1 MKQTRKSLIRYGAY
15 VVLLLY
21 LTGAAATLGNFAGKV
36 EPRADS
42 DSAQAQASSDSE
54 QPLSTD
60 GLPKVLSSSDAE
72 LYRSIFIYQSN
83 GDWVRADRLIEE
95 LEDRRLLGHVL
106 AQRHLHPEGP
116 RSAYGDL
123 ADWLVRYA
131 DQPDAQLIYR
141 LALKKR
147 PKGAKRPQRP
157 RSNPDSL
164 ASRVPGASDAGYQSK
179 KRLSAAQQRRVRKLR
194 AQIERNLRTTKL
206 TATEKLLASAEVK
219 RLFDRVQ
226 MDEASAGVAAGWLY
240 LGDYE
245 KAYRLAAAAALR
257 SGLEVPLAHWTSGL
271 AAWQLGRIA
280 VASAH
285 FEALG
290 RAQGISPWVASAG
303 SYWAARA
310 QERLGMSSMMVHRLL
325 EAGRHPRTFYGMLAQ
340 QRLGMT
346 AELDFNAR
354 RLRYAQ
360 AAPLLETARGA
371 RALALLQVGERHR
384 AEQELMGL
392 EDWRGPKRFI
402 ALLAVADFARL
413 PALSL
418 RLSTRLLENPAE
430 GWSIR
435 QLDTWQYPLPP
446 WEPQGGFIVDRALI
460 YAVMRQESGFDPH
473 AVSPDDARGLM
484 QLMPITAGTVAQGR
498 RFRGRQRS
506 ALFEPALNIELG
518 QRYLKELLDLPLVR
532 GDLFRLVAAYNAGPG
547 NLSRWQRQMDFADD
561 PLLFIE
567 LLPALETRL
576 FIERVLTN
584 LWTYRKRLGQ
594 AAPSL
599 EALAEDRWPRYQAL
613 DDAVTRAAPGT
624 AAAERRSPDAAGRP
638 PR

>member
-15 VVLLLY
+15 IVLLLY
-21 LTGAAATLGNFAGKV
+21 LVGAAATLGNFAGKV
-36 EPRADS
+36 GPRTDPE
-42 DSAQAQASSDSE
+42 SAQAPTSTGPG
-54 QPLSTD
+54 QPPSTHS
-60 GLPKVLSSSDAE
+60 LPTVLSSSDPE
-72 LYRSIFIYQSN
+72 LYRKIFIHQSN
-83 GDWVRADRLIEE
+83 KEWVRADALIAE

-116 RSAYGDL
+116 GSAYGDL
-123 ADWLVRYA
+123 VDWLARYA
-131 DQPDAQLIYR
+131 DHPDARLIYK

-147 PKGAKRPQRP
+147 PRGVKRPQRP
-157 RSNPDSL
+157 GSNPDSL
-164 ASRVPGASDAGYQSK
+164 ATRFPGASEAEDQSR

-194 AQIERNLRTTKL
+194 AQIARNLRGTKL
-206 TATEKLLASAEVK
+206 TATEKLLASSEVK

-245 KAYRLAAAAALR
+245 KAYRLAATAALR

-290 RAQGISPWVASAG
+290 RAQGVSPWIASAG

-310 QERLGMSSMMVHRLL
+310 QERLGMTSMMVHWLL

-354 RLRYAQ
+354 RLRSAQ
-360 AAPLLETARGA
+360 VTPLLETPRGA
-371 RALALLQVGERHR
+371 RALALLQIGERHR
-384 AEQELMGL
+384 AEQELMSL
-392 EDWRGPKRFI
+392 EDWRSPKRLI

-418 RLSTRLLENPAE
+418 RLSTRLLEDPAE

-446 WEPQGGFIVDRALI
+446 WEPRGGFIVDRALI
-460 YAVMRQESGFDPH
+460 YAMMRQESGFDPH

-506 ALFEPALNIELG
+506 ALFEPELNIELG
-518 QRYLKELLDLPLVR
+518 QRYLRELLDLPLVQ

-599 EALAEDRWPRYQAL
+599 EALAEDRWPRYEAMDEAL
-613 DDAVTRAAPGT
+613 TRAADEP
-624 AAAERRSPDAAGRP
+624 RRPANGKT
-638 PR
+638 

>member
-1 MKQTRKSLIRYGAY
+1 MKQIRKSLIRYGAY
-15 VVLLLY
+15 IVLLLY
-21 LTGAAATLGNFAGKV
+21 LVGAAATLANFAGKV
-36 EPRADS
+36 GPRTDPE
-42 DSAQAQASSDSE
+42 SAQAPTSTGPG
-54 QPLSTD
+54 QPPSTHS
-60 GLPKVLSSSDAE
+60 LPTVLSSSDPE
-72 LYRSIFIYQSN
+72 LYRKIFIHQSN
-83 GDWVRADRLIEE
+83 KEWDRADALIAE
-95 LEDRRLLGHVL
+95 LQDRRLLGHVL

-116 RSAYGDL
+116 GSAYGDL
-123 ADWLVRYA
+123 VDWLARYA
-131 DQPDAQLIYR
+131 DHPDARLIYK

-147 PKGAKRPQRP
+147 PRGAKRPQRP
-157 RSNPDSL
+157 GSNPDSL
-164 ASRVPGASDAGYQSK
+164 ATRFPGASEAEDQSR

-194 AQIERNLRTTKL
+194 AQIARNLRGTKL
-206 TATEKLLASAEVK
+206 TATEKLLASSEVK

-245 KAYRLAAAAALR
+245 KAYRLAATAALR

-290 RAQGISPWVASAG
+290 RAQGVSPWIASAG

-310 QERLGMSSMMVHRLL
+310 QERLGMTSMMIHWLL

-354 RLRYAQ
+354 RLRSAQ
-360 AAPLLETARGA
+360 VTPLLETPRGA
-371 RALALLQVGERHR
+371 RALALLQIGERHR
-384 AEQELMGL
+384 AEQELMSL
-392 EDWRGPKRFI
+392 EDWRSPKRLI

-418 RLSTRLLENPAE
+418 RLSTRLLEDPAE

-446 WEPQGGFIVDRALI
+446 WEPRGGFIVDRALI
-460 YAVMRQESGFDPH
+460 YAMMRQESGFDPH

-506 ALFEPALNIELG
+506 ALFEPELNIELG
-518 QRYLKELLDLPLVR
+518 QRYLRELLGLPLVQ

-599 EALAEDRWPRYQAL
+599 EALAEDRWPRYEAM
-613 DDAVTRAAPGT
+613 DEAMTRAADEP
-624 AAAERRSPDAAGRP
+624 RRPANGKT
-638 PR
+638 